1 VACRAG
7 FALDGGAHRTGT
19 AESGAERGGLP
30 IAAVQFP
37 ILKGIRRPRATMV
50 VMAGHGRSR
59 AVEACGRLALAAED
73 WFLVSYRTL
82 AAALSG
88 VLGPRLFR

>member
-1 VACRAG
+1 
-7 FALDGGAHRTGT
+7 
-19 AESGAERGGLP
+19 
-30 IAAVQFP
+30 
-37 ILKGIRRPRATMV
+37 
-50 VMAGHGRSR
+50 
-59 AVEACGRLALAAED
+59 LALAAED